1 MKSSPQTDAV
11 LNTMVTAQAALRNA
25 AEELRKA
32 HQVFT
37 RLNWN
42 AFVGTTEEALASV
55 SILVKMVDVF
65 IDAEASN
72 GR

>member
-1 MKSSPQTDAV
+1 M
-11 LNTMVTAQAALRNA
+11 LTAQAALRNA
-25 AEELRKA
+25 AEQLRTA

-37 RLNWN
+37 TLNWN
-42 AFVGTTEEALASV
+42 AFVDTTEEALTSV

-65 IDAEASN
+65 TDAEASN